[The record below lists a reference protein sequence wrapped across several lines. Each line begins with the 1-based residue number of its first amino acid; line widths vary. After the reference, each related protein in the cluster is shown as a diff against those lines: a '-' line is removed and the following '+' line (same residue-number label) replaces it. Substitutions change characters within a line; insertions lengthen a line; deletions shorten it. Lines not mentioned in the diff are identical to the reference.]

1 MMLSAVIMTKI
12 ATVLEEVVHVYAEQR
27 TSRPKS
33 DPGDRHPQHRDSEAF
48 CDLFVGDYPINSES
62 EWASVMKALIVTLSK
77 RMLDLLER
85 MKGVAEAEGREI
97 QLQMLWGVEQRAKR
111 ITGTVRDNARAE

>member
-1 MMLSAVIMTKI
+1 
-12 ATVLEEVVHVYAEQR
+12 
-27 TSRPKS
+27 
-33 DPGDRHPQHRDSEAF
+33 
-48 CDLFVGDYPINSES
+48 
-62 EWASVMKALIVTLSK
+62 
-77 RMLDLLER
+77 MLDLLER

>member
-1 MMLSAVIMTKI
+1 MLSAVIMTKI

-62 EWASVMKALIVTLSK
+62 EWESPYRHPFEAHARFAGTN
-77 RMLDLLER
+77 ER
-85 MKGVAEAEGREI
+85 GC
-97 QLQMLWGVEQRAKR
+97 
-111 ITGTVRDNARAE
+111 